1 MEYGLFPIKSG
12 WISQEYKPG
21 VHKGIDVGWLLKDG
35 EHIPCRAWKS
45 GEVIASGTDS
55 EGGVYVVI
63 RHEDNQWSGYWHLVK
78 GSNIAKGTVVQQG
91 DTVGIRGNTGLS
103 SGTHLH
109 FLITKTG
116 MPTLYTYNKMVANTV
131 DPIPLCYK
139 YSTDNIECADS
150 HNQYPL
156 PIMPEKPKTVVRNSA
171 IHQVE
176 VLATALRVRTAPSL
190 SADIYCVAD
199 KGLYNVSKQTTADG
213 YVWDEIDTDRWIAT
227 NEDAGWTVDYP
238 SDSEYAKEIEALNS
252 LVSELTDKIANLNDD
267 NARLAQEADAL
278 TTKNK
283 SLTSKNKSLSNQLT
297 AKSKALEE
305 ANVKITN
312 AITALS

>member
-1 MEYGLFPIKSG
+1 MEYGLFPIWSG
-12 WISQEYKPG
+12 WISQEYKPN
-21 VHKGIDVGWLLKDG
+21 VHKGIDIGWLLADG
-35 EHIPCRAWKS
+35 EHLPVRSWKS

-131 DPIPLCYK
+131 DPLPLCYK
-139 YSTDNIECADS
+139 YATDNIECADS
-150 HNQYPL
+150 HAQYPL
-156 PIMPEKPKTVVRNSA
+156 PIMPEKPHPVPRDSSV
-171 IHQVE
+171 HQVE
-176 VLATALRVRTAPSL
+176 VIASALRIRTAPGL
-190 SADIYCVAD
+190 SGEIYCVAD
-199 KGLYNVSKQTTADG
+199 KGLYNVLAQKTADG
-213 YVWDEIDTDRWIAT
+213 YVWDEIEKDRWIAT
-227 NEDAGWTVDYP
+227 NQDWTIDYP

-283 SLTSKNKSLSNQLT
+283 SLTSKNKSLSSQLT

-305 ANVKITN
+305 ANTKITN